1 MTWKNHGE
9 HTQEGKGCGSAAGQ
23 ADDPEDAVRPVLVLG
38 KMLLTCCGIIIA
50 IPPIVFCIEYT
61 INWSHE

>member
-1 MTWKNHGE
+1 MVSIHKKVRDMVLLQVRPMT
-9 HTQEGKGCGSAAGQ
+9 
-23 ADDPEDAVRPVLVLG
+23 PEDAVRPVPVLG
-38 KMLLTCCGIIIA
+38 QMLLTYCGIIFA